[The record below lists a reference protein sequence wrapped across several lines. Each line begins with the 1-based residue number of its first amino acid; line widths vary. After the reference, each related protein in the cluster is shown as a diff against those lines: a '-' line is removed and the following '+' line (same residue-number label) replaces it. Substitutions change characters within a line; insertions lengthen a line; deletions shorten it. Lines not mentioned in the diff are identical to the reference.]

1 MITAKKSLGQNFLV
15 DSRVAARV
23 IDAVSPLPTDIV
35 IEVGPGRGELTRGL
49 VARSGY
55 VVAVEIDRRL
65 IDGLR
70 SSLPREKFT
79 LVEDDALKV
88 NWSELA
94 ELAEAQVDPLRGSVL
109 PASTKRRV
117 RVVANLPYYISTPIV
132 ERLIRARGIINDM
145 TLMLQKEVADRITS
159 EPGRKEYGSLS
170 VLVQCYCIAT
180 KLFEVPPSAFK
191 PAPKV
196 RSAVVSLVV
205 RARAA
210 VDVDDEDKFFALVRA
225 AFAQR
230 RKTIANNLK
239 AFAGVIGLSTSIDV
253 ALERAR
259 IDARR
264 RAETLSIEEF
274 NALYRAM
281 YFEGTPLPG
290 ETACYN
296 PWF

>member
-15 DSRVAARV
+15 DSRVASRI
-23 IDAVSPLPTDIV
+23 IDAVSPLSTDIV
-35 IEVGPGRGELTRGL
+35 IEVGPGRGELTRAL
-49 VARSGY
+49 VGRSGY

-70 SSLPREKFT
+70 SSLPREKFAI
-79 LVEDDALKV
+79 VEADALKV
-88 NWSELA
+88 TWSELA
-94 ELAEAQVDPLRGSVL
+94 ELAEVEVDRFQGPLLPGS
-109 PASTKRRV
+109 SKRRV
-117 RVVANLPYYISTPIV
+117 RVVANLPYYISTPII
-132 ERLIRARGIINDM
+132 ERLIRARRIVYDM
-145 TLMLQKEVADRITS
+145 TLMLQNEVADRITS

-196 RSAVVSLVV
+196 RSAVVRLVV
-205 RARAA
+205 RERAA

-239 AFAGVIGLSTSIDV
+239 AFEGAIGLSTSIDV

-274 NALYRAM
+274 NGLYRAL
-281 YFEGTPLPG
+281 YFE
-290 ETACYN
+290 
-296 PWF
+296 